1 MLKLKLQYLTTWCEE
16 LIHWKRPWCWERLK
30 AGGKGDNR
38 GPDGW
43 MASLTQWTWVWAS
56 SRRWWR
62 TGEPGVLQSMGSQ
75 RVGRN
80 RATEQQQQQGDLT
93 RCLSGSHLVLECM
106 YFTILL
112 FPPSSSVL
120 LHWLTIGKQK
130 AAVNVFL
137 EEGTH
142 EVRSAQGSQKSWQLV
157 YRNIVNFP
165 SLPTHT
171 AFTIVYLPLWVQVE
185 PIN

>member
-75 RVGRN
+75 RVGHN